1 MTRSVPQNQTLP
13 QRSSAAPGRE
23 VDPRSIAL
31 VAVFAALIVVA
42 AVLPGIPIGSLG
54 VPITL
59 QTLAV
64 MLAGLCLGPVRGALA
79 VLLYLVLGLVGLPV
93 FSGGRSGL
101 QVLTTPSAG
110 YLIGFVLAAFVVGLV
125 ARYVLRTQPPA
136 RWIPLFWLGAMLTSI
151 VFVHTLGIIG
161 IAINADVSLAAAF
174 ASDLVFYPGDIVKNL
189 VAAVAAVAVHRAFP
203 DILVRRVRRVR

>member
-1 MTRSVPQNQTLP
+1 MTENHTL
-13 QRSSAAPGRE
+13 QQQATTGRRRT
-23 VDPRSIAL
+23 VDPQSVAL

-64 MLAGLCLGPVRGALA
+64 MLTGLCLGPVRGALA
-79 VLLYLVLGLVGLPV
+79 VLLYLTLGFAGLPV

-101 QVLTTPSAG
+101 QVLTTPTAG
-110 YLIGFVLAAFVVGLV
+110 YLIGFLLAAFVVGHV
-125 ARYVLRTQPPA
+125 ARYVLRTQPPS

-151 VFVHTLGIIG
+151 VFVHTLGMVG

-174 ASDLVFYPGDIVKNL
+174 KTDLAFYPGDIVKNV
-189 VAAVAAVAVHRAFP
+189 VAAAAAAAVHRAFP
-203 DILVRRVRRVR
+203 DILARRVR